1 VQIVTLHKSKGL
13 EYPLVFLPFAGIG
26 RAVKSPARHCL
37 VHAGDARVRQW
48 KLDKSPDWDEACEA
62 FKHEQAAEDARLLYV
77 GLTRARDALW
87 LATGPFYN
95 ADKTPLAPMLHDP
108 AALRD
113 HADIVVDATPLPPPP
128 APLPPEDGMALAPP
142 RTPQRALSGDW
153 WVYSFTQLVRSEA
166 GARVDAVA
174 TASERG
180 AEDEPALAEPGV
192 IPSDAA
198 FGGSRFGNVL
208 HDALEHVDFAAWRDW
223 RGGNAPLGQDA
234 ALRDALRRGGYA
246 ASEVEPGLVALQPL
260 VGHTLTTTLP
270 EGGRLCDLPVDARR
284 AEMEFHFALQPTAVE
299 RLLALLHAHGVLR
312 DRQAFGTRRRLEGLM
327 TGKIDLTYQYD
338 GRWYL
343 LDYKS
348 NRLPAYDRAG
358 LEAAMAHGGYDL
370 QALLYTLALH
380 RWLRFRLGD
389 AYDYA
394 RDVGGV
400 RYLFCRGLID
410 GDGAGLH
417 AWQPPPALVHALD
430 ALFAGGAA

>member
-1 VQIVTLHKSKGL
+1 
-13 EYPLVFLPFAGIG
+13 VFLPFAGIG
-26 RAVKSPARHCL
+26 RAQKSPARHCL
-37 VHAGDARVRQW
+37 VHVGDVRVRRW
-48 KLDKSPDWDEACEA
+48 KFDKSDWDAACEA

-95 ADKTPLAPMLHDP
+95 AEKTPLAPMLPDL
-108 AALRD
+108 AALQT
-113 HADIVVDATPLPPPP
+113 HADIVVDATPLPSPP
-128 APLPPEDGMALAPP
+128 APLPPQDATAVAPP
-142 RTPQRALSGDW
+142 RTPQRTLSGDW
-153 WVYSFTQLVRSEA
+153 WVYSFTQLVRSEP
-166 GARVDAVA
+166 GARVEAAA

-180 AEDEPALAEPGV
+180 AEDEPALADAVAPA
-192 IPSDAA
+192 SDAA

-223 RGGNAPLGQDA
+223 RGGATPNGQEP
-234 ALRDALRRGGYA
+234 ALRGALLRGGYA
-246 ASEVEPGLVALQPL
+246 ASELDAGLAALQPL
-260 VGHTLTTTLP
+260 VGHTVTTTLP

-299 RLLALLHAHGVLR
+299 HLLALLHAHGVLR

-327 TGKIDLTYQYD
+327 TGKIDLTYRHG

-358 LEAAMAHGGYDL
+358 VEAAMAHGGYDL

-380 RWLRFRLGD
+380 RWLRFRLGE

-400 RYLFCRGLID
+400 RYLFCRGLAG
-410 GDGAGLH
+410 GDRAGVY
-417 AWQPPPALVHALD
+417 AWQPAPDLVHALD
-430 ALFAGGAA
+430 ALFAGVAA